1 MNYELCKQLKEV
13 GFPQN
18 WKNDFYTSE
27 GLIFRHPTNRHMIGD
42 EIYIPTLSELIEACG
57 EDFEL
62 LRMVYKENEKYW
74 IVQRHSTGEFFYG
87 STPEEAVAK
96 LYISL
101 HTDNMSD
108 QEAINLDRDM
118 WGGRGKG

>member
-1 MNYELCKQLKEV
+1 MIKYELAKQLKDA
-13 GFPQN
+13 GFKQYGRGGMLTKLN
-18 WKNDFYTSE
+18 EDFTRQESVYE
-27 GLIFRHPTNRHMIGD
+27 
-42 EIYIPTLSELIEACG
+42 PTLSELIEACG
-57 EDFEL
+57 EDFGNLE
-62 LRMVYKENEKYW
+62 YDNNIWNCWAKNPKY
-74 IVQRHSTGEFFYG
+74 HGYG

-101 HTDNMSD
+101 HKDNMSD